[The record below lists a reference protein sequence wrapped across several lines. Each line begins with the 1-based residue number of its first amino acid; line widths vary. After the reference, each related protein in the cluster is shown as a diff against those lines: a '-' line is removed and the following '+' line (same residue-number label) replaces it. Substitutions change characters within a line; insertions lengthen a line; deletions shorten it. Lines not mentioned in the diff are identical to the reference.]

1 MKDKKKYF
9 SIIITV
15 VISYILIK
23 CIDNYRYFFGVIRV
37 LISLLTPFVIAFI
50 LAYIFNPIVVFLEKK
65 LRFKRIQ
72 SLLFTY
78 GILIILLVS
87 SIVFTAPV
95 IINSIIDIV
104 NQIPIYIDK
113 TQVFLID
120 LGKSL
125 KNVDP
130 NTLKDIGDNIMAA
143 LPKLST
149 LFAGYLGQI
158 FNTTFSVGKFIVQ
171 FVLAFIICFYIL
183 LEKEDF
189 LLFTKKLSMFCLVKN
204 TVTLL

>member
-1 MKDKKKYF
+1 MLFLKEKKFYLN
-9 SIIITV
+9 IVLTV
-15 VISYILIK
+15 VVSYILIK
-23 CIDNYRYFFGVIRV
+23 FIDNYQYFFNVV
-37 LISLLTPFVIAFI
+37 NLLLSLLTPFVIAFI
-50 LAYIFNPIVVFLEKK
+50 LAYIFNPIVAFRKR

-120 LGKSL
+120 LGK
-125 KNVDP
+125 V
-130 NTLKDIGDNIMAA
+130 
-143 LPKLST
+143 
-149 LFAGYLGQI
+149 
-158 FNTTFSVGKFIVQ
+158 
-171 FVLAFIICFYIL
+171 
-183 LEKEDF
+183 
-189 LLFTKKLSMFCLVKN
+189 
-204 TVTLL
+204 

>member
-1 MKDKKKYF
+1 MYRQKSKGWYKHKDF
-9 SIIITV
+9 IFMD
-15 VISYILIK
+15 LC
-23 CIDNYRYFFGVIRV
+23 CI
-37 LISLLTPFVIAFI
+37 VIAFI
-50 LAYIFNPIVVFLEKK
+50 LAYIFNPIVVFLEKR

-120 LGKSL
+120 LGKCRS
-125 KNVDP
+125 
-130 NTLKDIGDNIMAA
+130 
-143 LPKLST
+143 
-149 LFAGYLGQI
+149 
-158 FNTTFSVGKFIVQ
+158 
-171 FVLAFIICFYIL
+171 
-183 LEKEDF
+183 
-189 LLFTKKLSMFCLVKN
+189 
-204 TVTLL
+204 